1 MNSSGNILD
10 NLVGKVN
17 LVTDVGDE
25 CYSSLDSWRPVSGFA
40 MQGGPGPLQAHWG
53 PLQAHRAPSQVHRA
67 PGRLMGASAGT

>member
-1 MNSSGNILD
+1 MNSSVNILD

-40 MQGGPGPLQAHWG
+40 MQGGPGPLAG
-53 PLQAHRAPSQVHRA
+53 SLGAPSGSQ
-67 PGRLMGASAGT
+67 GALASS